1 MPSKAVADAVE
12 ARLTA
17 NWTASPIIPY
27 DTQSDPPSGVESF
40 IVVQYPVVNGVR
52 PALGRTFFEEGAI
65 RIVLNVVRGV
75 GARQGLAWADD
86 LKWMF
91 RAVMFDGIATF
102 VPDGPVI
109 DDTIEEGNWVMYS
122 IIVPYRYEFVSAVY
136 EPLSV

>member
-1 MPSKAVADAVE
+1 MS
-12 ARLTA
+12 
-17 NWTASPIIPY
+17 NWTASPIVPY
-27 DTQSDPPSGVESF
+27 DTAGEPPEGVESF
-40 IVVQYPVVNGVR
+40 VVVQYPVVNGIR

-75 GARQGLAWADD
+75 GSAQGLAWSDE

-91 RAVMFDGIATF
+91 RAVKFDGIETF